1 MDARYLD
8 KVVSPVIAG
17 LVLSAIGL
25 ASLPAG
31 AASALTD
38 AGPDGP
44 IFKQLPEV
52 QWAKMLPELG
62 EASPEMAILHED
74 PKTHATQLLIRSPK
88 ALHVR
93 KHWHSANETHTV
105 ITGTA
110 TFECGGKK
118 AEFGPGGFNY
128 IPARMVHEAWTGPG
142 SVPETVTSS
151 VASNPND
158 IVNIA
163 ADLSGSSTSAPALKS
178 NAPPSG
184 EVSVFANAGVQSFTL
199 PAAVKLAADNR
210 RSSALM

>member
-1 MDARYLD
+1 MGARFLYGF
-8 KVVSPVIAG
+8 VSPVIAG
-17 LVLSAIGL
+17 LALSVFGL
-25 ASLPAG
+25 VFLPAV
-31 AASALTD
+31 ATPTLTER
-38 AGPDGP
+38 GPDRP

-110 TFECGGKK
+110 TFESDGKK

-128 IPARMVHEAWTGPG
+128 MPARMVHEAWIGAG
-142 SVPETVTSS
+142 SVTFITVDG
-151 VASNPND
+151 PWD
-158 IVNIA
+158 VNWVEGAPTA
-163 ADLSGSSTSAPALKS
+163 ADVTP
-178 NAPPSG
+178 
-184 EVSVFANAGVQSFTL
+184 
-199 PAAVKLAADNR
+199 
-210 RSSALM
+210 